1 MLKIYSCFQ
10 ALRLELKSYD
20 RGGFMKV
27 FVCLKQVPDTET
39 KIKILPDHSGIDT
52 AGIKWVMNPYDEFA
66 VEEAVKFKEKNPTA
80 QVWAITSGPKSR
92 AVEVLRTALAM
103 GADEAIV
110 INSPENLDASSTAQA
125 LAKAIQAEGG
135 AHLVF
140 SGKIAI
146 DSSQSSVPQMT
157 AEFLNIPHATVVS
170 KFEAVSESFTVERDV
185 DGGNKE
191 VIQVMA
197 PALIAANKGLN
208 LPRYAS
214 LPGIMKAKKKVIKE
228 IEFASLG
235 IAATEQKVKYLEFAL
250 PADKPSV
257 KIIGGD
263 SASQVSQLVQALR
276 NDAKVI

>member
-1 MLKIYSCFQ
+1 
-10 ALRLELKSYD
+10 
-20 RGGFMKV
+20 MKV

-66 VEEAVKFKEKNPTA
+66 VEEAIKFREKNPTA
-80 QVWAITSGPKSR
+80 QIWAITAGPKAR

-110 INSPENLDASSTAQA
+110 INTAENLDANSTAEA
-125 LAKAIQAEGG
+125 LAKTIQSEGG
-135 AHLVF
+135 AHLVLA
-140 SGKIAI
+140 GKMAI
-146 DSSQSSVPQMT
+146 DNNQSSVPQMV
-157 AEFLNIPHATVVS
+157 AEYLNIPHTTVVS
-170 KFEAVSESFTVERDV
+170 KFEATPESFTVERDA
-185 DGGNKE
+185 DGGTKE
-191 VIQVMA
+191 VVQLMS

-228 IEFASLG
+228 VEFSTLEIAS
-235 IAATEQKVKYLEFAL
+235 TEQKVKYAGFQL
-250 PADKPSV
+250 PADKPAV
-257 KIIGGD
+257 KMLAGD
-263 SASQVSQLVQALR
+263 AAAQAAALVQALR